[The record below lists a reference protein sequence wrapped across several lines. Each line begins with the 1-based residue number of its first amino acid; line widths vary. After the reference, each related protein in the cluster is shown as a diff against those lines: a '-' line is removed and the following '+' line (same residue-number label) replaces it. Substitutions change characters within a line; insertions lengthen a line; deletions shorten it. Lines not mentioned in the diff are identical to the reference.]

1 MDFKD
6 ILTQFDKVTEKEDNK
21 LLDEKKK
28 TRPSNML
35 TESAEVA
42 EPVSN
47 ELKLPSL
54 KNVFE
59 ELSLEPA
66 KPGAQEIHKDGQAI
80 GSVSNPQVAQ
90 QMQQAMAKGE
100 LTIGEEEIQEAED
113 WIDKA
118 VKKPGAFKAQAERAG
133 MSTSAFAKHVLANK
147 DKFNAKTEKRAN
159 LAKTFSKMK
168 ETDTPPESSMDL
180 TSPISGGN
188 MRESDG
194 SGSYGGQSPLSYDTQ
209 RSSKIKEAIKLHESK
224 FPSVIF
230 RGKYLLYF
238 YGRFNKENRKGDE
251 VKKHNI
257 RIYLYI

>member
-6 ILTQFDKVTEKEDNK
+6 ILTQLDSLKG
-21 LLDEKKK
+21 DEKKPVKKESKK

-35 TESAEVA
+35 TESTDIV
-42 EPVSN
+42 EPVTK
-47 ELKLPSL
+47 EFKLPSL

-59 ELSLEPA
+59 ELSIQPA
-66 KPGAQEIHKDGQAI
+66 APGAQEIQKDGQTIGTVSQGSAGTIKQAI
-80 GSVSNPQVAQ
+80 D
-90 QMQQAMAKGE
+90 KGE
-100 LTIGEEEIQEAED
+100 LTIGEEEIAEAED

-133 MSTSAFAKHVLANK
+133 KSTAAFAKHVLANK

-180 TSPISGGN
+180 TSPISGGG

-209 RSSKIKEAIKLHESK
+209 RSSKMKVKEEIKLQQITPKMGDNGSNTQ
-224 FPSVIF
+224 SVIA
-230 RGKYLLYF
+230 
-238 YGRFNKENRKGDE
+238 NRKS
-251 VKKHNI
+251 VV
-257 RIYLYI
+257 